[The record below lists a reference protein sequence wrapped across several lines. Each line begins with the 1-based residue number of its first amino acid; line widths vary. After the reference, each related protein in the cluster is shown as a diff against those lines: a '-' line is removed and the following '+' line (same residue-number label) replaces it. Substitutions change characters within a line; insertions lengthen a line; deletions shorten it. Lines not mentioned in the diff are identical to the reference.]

1 MSGDPLAALPDRELP
16 VPCLMLVTDRHQ
28 AQGRP
33 LEAVVAAALDGGV
46 NVVQLR
52 EKDLTARELW
62 GEAAHPRD
70 TVHAELWE
78 EYLERA

>member
-46 NVVQLR
+46 NAVQL
-52 EKDLTARELW
+52 LPQT
-62 GEAAHPRD
+62 
-70 TVHAELWE
+70 
-78 EYLERA
+78 